1 MLIQEFL
8 TFWIKINRCYY
19 GWNTEFFDILYLCN
33 RIKNLYDE
41 NEINKLSIQVMS
53 LIERFIK
60 WVENIKSMIF
70 KVYHI

>member
-8 TFWIKINRCYY
+8 TFWIRINQMLLQV
-19 GWNTEFFDILYLCN
+19 GTQNFLIYLCN

-41 NEINKLSIQVMS
+41 NEINKLSLLGVMS